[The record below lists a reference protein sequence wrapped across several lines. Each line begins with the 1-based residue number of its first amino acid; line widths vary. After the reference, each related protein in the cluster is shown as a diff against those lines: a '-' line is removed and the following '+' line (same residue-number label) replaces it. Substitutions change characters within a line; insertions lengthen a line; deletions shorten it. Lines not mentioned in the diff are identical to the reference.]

1 MVIFSP
7 LAGIKRRLGINATS
21 LQAEVAH
28 LARNINA
35 VGRQPID
42 LHIAAAVKSGIAAA
56 LFVRPLVV
64 ESIFV

>member
-1 MVIFSP
+1 
-7 LAGIKRRLGINATS
+7 

-35 VGRQPID
+35 VGREPID
-42 LHIAAAVKSGIAAA
+42 LHVAAAVESGVAAA
-56 LFVRPLVV
+56 LFVRPLLV